1 MNVDAFRLTTV
12 LSTMLSDRGVDGEP
26 VITHHNGDETVLDV
40 SIGVGAAAR
49 GFRIAVDQ
57 PAPPLPRRRVTDDV
71 LCQRIDPA
79 IAVERA
85 LTAVELGAFLEH
97 VLIGPMDGA
106 KVADW
111 LDEADNAEA
120 FMPQVEAWWGQSGDA
135 AAGYLLVRFEL
146 PVLLTRRLLTHSL
159 RAVLAIRGTSLSDG
173 GQIRTHIEIAAAA
186 ALYVRGFA
194 DALGWEPTYD
204 TPPEG

>member
-12 LSTMLSDRGVDGEP
+12 LSTMLSDHGVDGEP

-85 LTAVELGAFLEH
+85 LTAKEQGAFLDH
-97 VLIGPMDGA
+97 VLVGPVNGA
-106 KVADW
+106 KTADW
-111 LDEADNAEA
+111 LDAADDADAYTPE
-120 FMPQVEAWWGQSGDA
+120 VEAWWAEGGDKA
-135 AAGYLLVRFEL
+135 VDYLLVQFEL
-146 PVLLTRRLLTHSL
+146 PVSLTRRLLTHAL
-159 RAVLAIRGTSLSDG
+159 RVALAIRGVDLG
-173 GQIRTHIEIAAAA
+173 AGRRTHIEIAFAA
-186 ALYVRGFA
+186 ALYVRRYA
-194 DALGWEPTYD
+194 DALGWEPAYETAE
-204 TPPEG
+204 TAEA